1 MWYAGLW
8 LNTSTSNLPK
18 SKFLGSILVKI
29 HRSPSSPLYL
39 AMYGSYAQFVRSILE
54 TFGKFLNR
62 LVFSVKSLVL
72 SKSDIPYLN
81 DNSISDFGVKFG
93 KKLTFD
99 LYLRGQFFWK
109 FKNAV
114 MGMFLEPSRLFVP
127 ILVQF
132 GHAGLAWQAKTWF
145 WGQIWSKFDL
155 WPQPVR

>member
-1 MWYAGLW
+1 
-8 LNTSTSNLPK
+8 
-18 SKFLGSILVKI
+18 
-29 HRSPSSPLYL
+29 
-39 AMYGSYAQFVRSILE
+39 MYGSYAQFVRSILE

-99 LYLRGQFFWK
+99 LYPRDQFFSK
-109 FKNAV
+109 LKKAV
-114 MGMFLEPSRLFVP
+114 TGLFLWASCLFVP

-132 GHAGLAWQAKTWF
+132 KATGHARQAKT
-145 WGQIWSKFDL
+145 
-155 WPQPVR
+155 